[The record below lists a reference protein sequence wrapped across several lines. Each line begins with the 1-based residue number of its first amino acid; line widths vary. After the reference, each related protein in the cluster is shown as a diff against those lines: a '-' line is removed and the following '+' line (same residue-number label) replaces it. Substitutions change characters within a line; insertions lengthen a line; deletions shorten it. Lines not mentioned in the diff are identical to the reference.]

1 MALIELE
8 KITKVYRAGEIQ
20 VAALQEIDLRIGA
33 GEFVAIV
40 GPSGCGKTTLLYIL
54 GGLSRPT
61 SGRYR
66 FAGEEIGRLPDEA
79 LAALRNRKIG
89 FVFQTFHL
97 LPRQSALSNVTLPL
111 FYAGLDRQESLNRAR
126 EVLAAVGLSDRMGHT
141 PAQLSG
147 GQQQRVAIARA
158 LVNRPDVILADE
170 PTGNLDTQSGKEVMD
185 LLRDLQRRG
194 HTIIL
199 ITHDRDLA
207 AQAHRVI
214 TLRDGRITGDQGMNA
229 GAAVQAAAGTP

>member
-8 KITKVYRAGEIQ
+8 KITKVYRAGEIL
-20 VAALQEIDLRIGA
+20 VTALESVEIRIES

-40 GPSGCGKTTLLYIL
+40 GPSGCGKTTLLHIL

-61 SGRYR
+61 TGSYR

-97 LPRQSALSNVTLPL
+97 LPRQSALSNVMLPL
-111 FYAGLDRQESLNRAR
+111 FYAGLDRQECSNRAR

-141 PAQLSG
+141 PSQLSG

-158 LVNRPDVILADE
+158 LV
-170 PTGNLDTQSGKEVMD
+170 
-185 LLRDLQRRG
+185 
-194 HTIIL
+194 
-199 ITHDRDLA
+199 
-207 AQAHRVI
+207 
-214 TLRDGRITGDQGMNA
+214 
-229 GAAVQAAAGTP
+229 